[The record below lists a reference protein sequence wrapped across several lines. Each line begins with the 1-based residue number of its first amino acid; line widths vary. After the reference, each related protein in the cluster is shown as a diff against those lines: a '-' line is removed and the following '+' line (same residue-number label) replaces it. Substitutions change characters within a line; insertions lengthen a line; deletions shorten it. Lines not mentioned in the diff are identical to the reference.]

1 MIFLG
6 KKKIKQHKPKYT
18 FCGYNKGE
26 NRGFGDKYV
35 KDQRKRGGQAYI
47 LSVFFWKKTE
57 KFYEEEKKKPESGMV
72 RDSWDQLGSDQ
83 QSKKDFPLQDK
94 VKRRDTDYC

>member
-47 LSVFFWKKTE
+47 LSVFF
-57 KFYEEEKKKPESGMV
+57 
-72 RDSWDQLGSDQ
+72 
-83 QSKKDFPLQDK
+83 
-94 VKRRDTDYC
+94 